1 MKIKELIN
9 FLKTFDEESPIGF
22 TLCTLW
28 LTEDVKYACEAEGI
42 NFNDLNKED
51 IEDILS
57 DMGSQEISDLDWN
70 TLNYLIQEKIDFN
83 QIMKHLEKDILDFS
97 DDFLD

>member
-1 MKIKELIN
+1 MKIKELFN

-22 TLCTLW
+22 TLW